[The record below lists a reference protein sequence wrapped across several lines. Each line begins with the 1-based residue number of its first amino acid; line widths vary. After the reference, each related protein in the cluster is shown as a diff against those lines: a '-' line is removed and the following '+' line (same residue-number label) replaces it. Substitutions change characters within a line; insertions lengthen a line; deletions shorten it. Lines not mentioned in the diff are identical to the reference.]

1 MKKQI
6 VVVLLFTVFATVNAQ
21 RGKKIKGNG
30 NVVTIER
37 QTSDYDG
44 LRVGGFYE
52 VELVEGTEG
61 KITLSGEENILEFVE
76 TEVSGNTLI
85 IKSKNNMQ
93 LKPSFGKKVFITV
106 PVAQIDA
113 IRLSG
118 SGKITSSV
126 ALKSNS
132 FKVHTSGSRNA
143 TLNIEAKRV
152 TVISSGSSNITLEGS
167 TESLDITSSGSSNL
181 NAFELTSETA
191 DIVSSGSSNIRIAVS
206 RKIDSRSSGSS
217 NIKYRGN
224 PDKIYSKSSGSSKV
238 TKD

>member
-6 VVVLLFTVFATVNAQ
+6 VLVLLFAVFATVNAQ

-30 NVVTIER
+30 NVVSIER

-44 LRVGGFYE
+44 LRVGGFYQ

-61 KITLSGEENILEFVE
+61 KITLSGEENILEYIE

-93 LKPSFGKKVFITV
+93 LKPSLGKKVFVTV
-106 PVAQIDA
+106 PVKEIDA

-181 NAFELTSETA
+181 NAFELASETA

-224 PDKIYSKSSGSSKV
+224 PEKLQSKSSGSSKV
-238 TKD
+238 VKE